1 MGQAHSKLFADDDM
15 GEVGLSQPKFV
26 GVKRQHLY
34 LEKCVSCGTRTA
46 IVCRRLF
53 NPRMGLFG
61 KVGKRQT
68 MLCGATI
75 AAARFVS
82 GAVSGHL
89 YVWKGR

>member
-1 MGQAHSKLFADDDM
+1 MTGPRRLHDT
-15 GEVGLSQPKFV
+15 GTHVVLSPSFFKVASPYCSYIGPGNEARRSIGRF
-26 GVKRQHLY
+26 
-34 LEKCVSCGTRTA
+34 
-46 IVCRRLF
+46 RLF

-68 MLCGATI
+68 MLCGSAI

-82 GAVSGHL
+82 GGVSGHL